1 MLTYKAKA
9 VINGKE
15 LSGLYFI
22 TKTFTKY
29 FIDDE
34 TKTMHRAFD
43 TRDVKIIERLKEE
56 KI

>member
-9 VINGKE
+9 AINGKE